1 MLIDYVLGQTGIVLR
16 VKIRNSSVSTGA
28 GLTGLTSASSGLR
41 ISTIADNES
50 SATAYTVAGSTIET
64 ISTLG
69 TYAAPT
75 ATKARF
81 SQLDATN
88 HPGVYEI
95 HIANARFAVSS
106 AKSLLVSVS
115 GATSAAECDA
125 VIPLRSVNP
134 YDGAAFGL
142 SRLDAAVTTRMATFT
157 LPTNFSALS
166 ITAGGLVT
174 LAATQ
179 VFNNTGAWTGSIS
192 GSVGSI
198 SGITFPTHFSV
209 LSIDASGL
217 VKATNA
223 SGEPLARGE
232 DLTLV
237 ADQLAEIYDG
247 SRVLNV
253 GDVTGKV
260 LGGGSGT
267 IAGVGAWVLGNTGSP
282 IGGGGGGD
290 NLEVDFT
297 EIRA

>member
-1 MLIDYVLGQTGIVLR
+1 MLIDYVLGQTGIILR

-41 ISTIADNES
+41 ISTIADNEP
-50 SATAYTVAGSTIET
+50 SAIAYTVASSTIET

-69 TYAAPT
+69 TYDAPT

-95 HIANARFAVSS
+95 QIANARFAVSG

-157 LPTNFSALS
+157 LPANFSLLS
-166 ITAGGLVT
+166 INGSGVVKANDSGGLAV
-174 LAATQ
+174 AQ
-179 VFNNTGAWTGSIS
+179 Q
-192 GSVGSI
+192 SV
-198 SGITFPTHFSV
+198 
-209 LSIDASGL
+209 
-217 VKATNA
+217 
-223 SGEPLARGE
+223 
-232 DLTLV
+232 V
-237 ADQLAEIYDG
+237 AQLATDMTTVKGTVTDTSSAVGNLPQGVWEYGGD
-247 SRVLNV
+247 RNV
-253 GDVTGKV
+253 NKV

-267 IAGVGAWVLGNTGSP
+267 IAGVGAWVLGETGTALLDTVIDGRTFAQWLVHAGAP
-282 IGGGGGGD
+282 RQG
-290 NLEVDFT
+290 
-297 EIRA
+297 